1 MHITRW
7 RKVGRDLRAGRE
19 KTLLLLL
26 CGLPQRLPVPQL
38 GMNCTKLHVRPEEKC
53 ASNGAAFPPFHSSG
67 CPSFPLPL
75 RYAFRILA
83 REMAERMISDVL
95 AKPDAALE
103 MTLRPSLFSEFT
115 GQAKVKERLEITVA
129 AAKQRNEAIDHV
141 LLSGPPG
148 LGKTTLANI
157 IAKAM
162 GANMKSTSGP
172 TIEKAGDLAGLLTN
186 LEEGDVLFID
196 EIHRLQKTIEEY
208 LYPAMEDFKLDI
220 IIDQGP
226 NARSVRL
233 NLPRFTLIGATTR
246 SGLLTAPLLTRFA
259 VRERLDYYQAEQLQ
273 QIVVRS
279 ARLLNVDIEPNGAH
293 EIARRSRGTPRI
305 ANNLLRRVR
314 DYAQV
319 KYDGRITASVADK
332 ALAMLEIDQNGLD
345 EMDKRILE
353 AVIVKFGGGP
363 VGINSLAV
371 AVGEE
376 PDTIEE
382 VYEPYLIMEG
392 YLNRTSQ
399 GRVATE
405 LGYKKLGLKAT
416 ADNQPRLL

>member
-1 MHITRW
+1 MSERP
-7 RKVGRDLRAGRE
+7 VS
-19 KTLLLLL
+19 TL
-26 CGLPQRLPVPQL
+26 
-38 GMNCTKLHVRPEEKC
+38 N
-53 ASNGAAFPPFHSSG
+53 
-67 CPSFPLPL
+67 
-75 RYAFRILA
+75 
-83 REMAERMISDVL
+83 
-95 AKPDAALE
+95 KPDVALE
-103 MTLRPSLFSEFT
+103 MTLRPSLFSDFT
-115 GQAKVKERLEITVA
+115 GQPKVKERLEIAVT
-129 AAKQRNEAIDHV
+129 AAKQRGEALDHI
-141 LLSGPPG
+141 LLNGPPG
-148 LGKTTLANI
+148 LGKTTIANI
-157 IAKAM
+157 LAKAM
-162 GANMKSTSGP
+162 NANVKATSGP
-172 TIEKAGDLAGLLTN
+172 TIEKASDLAGLLTN

-246 SGLLTAPLLTRFA
+246 SGLLSAPLLTRFGI
-259 VRERLDYYQAEQLQ
+259 RERLDYYVADDLQ
-273 QIVVRS
+273 KIVLRS
-279 ARLLNVDIEPNGAH
+279 ANLLNVGIEPAGAH

-305 ANNLLRRVR
+305 VNNLLRRVR

-319 KYDGRITASVADK
+319 KGDGHITPEIADR

-353 AVIVKFGGGP
+353 AIIVKFGGGP
-363 VGINSLAV
+363 VGVNSLAV

-392 YLNRTSQ
+392 FMSRTAQ

-405 LGYKKLGLKAT
+405 LSYKKLGLKAT
-416 ADNQPRLL
+416 PGNQTRLF

>member
-1 MHITRW
+1 
-7 RKVGRDLRAGRE
+7 
-19 KTLLLLL
+19 
-26 CGLPQRLPVPQL
+26 
-38 GMNCTKLHVRPEEKC
+38 
-53 ASNGAAFPPFHSSG
+53 
-67 CPSFPLPL
+67 
-75 RYAFRILA
+75 
-83 REMAERMISDVL
+83 MAERLISGVL
-95 AKPDAALE
+95 SKPDTALDL
-103 MTLRPSLFSEFT
+103 TLRPSLFAEFT
-115 GQAKVKERLEITVA
+115 GQARVKERLEIAVQA
-129 AAKQRNEAIDHV
+129 ARQRGEPLDHI

-148 LGKTTLANI
+148 LGKTTLAHI

-162 GANMKSTSGP
+162 GANLKSTSGP
-172 TIEKAGDLAGLLTN
+172 TVEKAGDLAGLLTN

-259 VRERLDYYQAEQLQ
+259 VRERLDYYEAADLQ
-273 QIVVRS
+273 RIVLRS
-279 ARLLNVDIEPNGAH
+279 AKLLGVAIDEAGAF

-319 KYDGRITASVADK
+319 RGNGRVDA
-332 ALAMLEIDQNGLD
+332 ALADRALALLEIDQDGLD
-345 EMDKRILE
+345 DMDKRILE
-353 AVIVKFGGGP
+353 AVLVKFGGGP
-363 VGINSLAV
+363 VGLGSLAV

-376 PDTIEE
+376 PDTLEE

-392 YLNRTSQ
+392 YLKRTPQ
-399 GRVATE
+399 GRMATE
-405 LGYKKLGLKAT
+405 LSYRKLGLTPAT
-416 ADNQPRLL
+416 DRQPRLL

>member
-1 MHITRW
+1 
-7 RKVGRDLRAGRE
+7 
-19 KTLLLLL
+19 
-26 CGLPQRLPVPQL
+26 
-38 GMNCTKLHVRPEEKC
+38 
-53 ASNGAAFPPFHSSG
+53 
-67 CPSFPLPL
+67 
-75 RYAFRILA
+75 
-83 REMAERMISDVL
+83 
-95 AKPDAALE
+95 

-115 GQAKVKERLEITVA
+115 GQAKVKERLEIAVQA
-129 AAKQRNEAIDHV
+129 AQQRGEALDHI

-148 LGKTTLANI
+148 LGKTTIANI
-157 IAKAM
+157 LAKAM
-162 GANMKSTSGP
+162 GGNLKSTSGP

-246 SGLLTAPLLTRFA
+246 SGLLTAPLLTRFPI
-259 VRERLDYYQAEQLQ
+259 RERLDYYHAD
-273 QIVVRS
+273 QIETIIVRS
-279 ARLLNVDIEPNGAH
+279 AHLLNIETEQHGAR
-293 EIARRSRGTPRI
+293 EIAKRSRGTPRI

-319 KYDGRITASVADK
+319 RGEGRITAEIADK
-332 ALAMLEIDQNGLD
+332 ALAMLEIDENGLD

-363 VGINSLAV
+363 VGVSSLAV

-376 PDTIEE
+376 PDTLEE

-392 YLNRTSQ
+392 YLKRTPQ

-405 LGYKKLGLKAT
+405 LSYKKLGLKIT
-416 ADNQPRLL
+416 AGKQSTLL

>member
-1 MHITRW
+1 
-7 RKVGRDLRAGRE
+7 
-19 KTLLLLL
+19 
-26 CGLPQRLPVPQL
+26 
-38 GMNCTKLHVRPEEKC
+38 
-53 ASNGAAFPPFHSSG
+53 
-67 CPSFPLPL
+67 
-75 RYAFRILA
+75 
-83 REMAERMISDVL
+83 MAERTISDVL
-95 AKPDAALE
+95 TKPDAALE

-115 GQAKVKERLEITVA
+115 GQAKVKERLEIAVQA
-129 AAKQRNEAIDHV
+129 AQQRGEALDHI

-148 LGKTTLANI
+148 LGKTTIANI
-157 IAKAM
+157 LAKAM
-162 GANMKSTSGP
+162 GGNLKSTSGP

-246 SGLLTAPLLTRFA
+246 SGLLTAPLLTRFPI
-259 VRERLDYYQAEQLQ
+259 RERLDYYHAD
-273 QIVVRS
+273 QIETIIVRS
-279 ARLLNVDIEPNGAH
+279 AHLLNIETEQHGAR

-319 KYDGRITASVADK
+319 RGEGRITAEIADK
-332 ALAMLEIDQNGLD
+332 ALAMLEIDENGLD

-363 VGINSLAV
+363 VGVSSLAV

-376 PDTIEE
+376 PDTLEE

-392 YLNRTSQ
+392 YLKRTPQ

-405 LGYKKLGLKAT
+405 LSYKKLGLKIT
-416 ADNQPRLL
+416 AGKQSTLL

>member
-1 MHITRW
+1 
-7 RKVGRDLRAGRE
+7 
-19 KTLLLLL
+19 
-26 CGLPQRLPVPQL
+26 
-38 GMNCTKLHVRPEEKC
+38 
-53 ASNGAAFPPFHSSG
+53 
-67 CPSFPLPL
+67 
-75 RYAFRILA
+75 
-83 REMAERMISDVL
+83 MAERMISDVL
-95 AKPDAALE
+95 TKPDSALE
-103 MTLRPSLFSEFT
+103 MTLRPTAFSDFT
-115 GQAKVKERLEITVA
+115 GQPKVKERLEIAVQ
-129 AAKQRNEAIDHV
+129 AAKQRGEAIDHI

-162 GANMKSTSGP
+162 GTNLKCTSGP

-233 NLPRFTLIGATTR
+233 SLPRFTLIGATTR
-246 SGLLTAPLLTRFA
+246 SGLLTSPLLTRFP
-259 VRERLDYYQAEQLQ
+259 VRERVDYYHADQLQ
-273 QIVVRS
+273 KIVSRS
-279 ARLLNVDIEPNGAH
+279 ANLLGIQVEDKAAA

-319 KYDGRITASVADK
+319 KGDGRVSSHVAEQ

-353 AVIVKFGGGP
+353 TVICKFGGGP
-363 VGINSLAV
+363 VGISSLAV

-376 PDTIEE
+376 PDTLEE

-392 YLNRTSQ
+392 YLNRTPQ

-405 LGYKKLGLKAT
+405 RSYKKLNLKPING
-416 ADNQPRLL
+416 NQQRLL

>member
-1 MHITRW
+1 M
-7 RKVGRDLRAGRE
+7 
-19 KTLLLLL
+19 
-26 CGLPQRLPVPQL
+26 P
-38 GMNCTKLHVRPEEKC
+38 
-53 ASNGAAFPPFHSSG
+53 
-67 CPSFPLPL
+67 
-75 RYAFRILA
+75 
-83 REMAERMISDVL
+83 ERMISDVL
-95 AKPDAALE
+95 AKPDVALE
-103 MTLRPSLFSEFT
+103 MTLRPSLFSDFT

-129 AAKQRNEAIDHV
+129 AARQRSEAIDHV

-148 LGKTTLANI
+148 LGKTTIANI

-162 GANMKSTSGP
+162 GSNLKCTSGP

-246 SGLLTAPLLTRFA
+246 SGLLTAPLLTRFP
-259 VRERLDYYQAEQLQ
+259 VRERLDYYEAAQLQ
-273 QIVVRS
+273 KIVVRS
-279 ARLLNVDIEPNGAH
+279 ARLLSIEIDETGAM

-319 KYDGRITASVADK
+319 KGDGRITRAVADLS
-332 ALAMLEIDQNGLD
+332 LAMLEIDENGLD
-345 EMDKRILE
+345 EMDKRILD
-353 AVIVKFGGGP
+353 AVITKFGGGP
-363 VGINSLAV
+363 VGVSSLAV

-376 PDTIEE
+376 PDTLEE

-392 YLNRTSQ
+392 YLNRTPQ
-399 GRVATE
+399 GRVVTE
-405 LGYKKLGLKAT
+405 LGYKRLGMKPASG
-416 ADNQPRLL
+416 NQARLL

>member
-1 MHITRW
+1 MP
-7 RKVGRDLRAGRE
+7 E
-19 KTLLLLL
+19 
-26 CGLPQRLPVPQL
+26 RLV
-38 GMNCTKLHVRPEEKC
+38 
-53 ASNGAAFPPFHSSG
+53 
-67 CPSFPLPL
+67 
-75 RYAFRILA
+75 
-83 REMAERMISDVL
+83 SDVL
-95 AKPDAALE
+95 TQPDVALE
-103 MTLRPSLFSEFT
+103 ITLRPSVFADFT

-129 AAKQRNEAIDHV
+129 AARQRQEALDHV
-141 LLSGPPG
+141 LLNGPPG
-148 LGKTTLANI
+148 LGKTTIAHI

-162 GANMKSTSGP
+162 GTNLKCTSGP
-172 TIEKAGDLAGLLTN
+172 TIEKAADLAGLLTN

-246 SGLLTAPLLTRFA
+246 SGLLTAPLLTRFPI
-259 VRERLDYYQAEQLQ
+259 RERLDYYDAEQLQ
-273 QIVVRS
+273 KIVVRS
-279 ARLLNVDIEPNGAH
+279 SRLLDIEIEDVGAR

-319 KYDGRITASVADK
+319 RGDGRITCPVADQ
-332 ALAMLEIDQNGLD
+332 ALIILEIDENGLD
-345 EMDKRILE
+345 EMDKRILD

-363 VGINSLAV
+363 VGLSSLAV

-376 PDTIEE
+376 PDTLEE

-392 YLNRTSQ
+392 YLKRTSQ

-405 LGYKKLGLKAT
+405 LSYRKLGLAPT
-416 ADNQPRLL
+416 TTSQPGLF